1 MVKVLGNSPAGL
13 TWCLHTLVVVRVY
26 THFVLLH
33 VEGKLA
39 QVYGTQ
45 LMVGLQV
52 RPAPQSAV
60 DHVREAFS
68 MRYLQT
74 AIQRPAEIVQK
85 EIKQLIPYP
94 ISDTCARMQQI
105 ESIINLDL
113 VRSLKGLHWVN
124 PRGQCL
130 AS

>member
-1 MVKVLGNSPAGL
+1 MKVPQISPAGL

-33 VEGKLA
+33 VEGKLT

-60 DHVREAFS
+60 DHMREAFS

-74 AIQRPAEIVQK
+74 AIQRPAQ
-85 EIKQLIPYP
+85 
-94 ISDTCARMQQI
+94 
-105 ESIINLDL
+105 
-113 VRSLKGLHWVN
+113 
-124 PRGQCL
+124 
-130 AS
+130 

>member
-1 MVKVLGNSPAGL
+1 MGMSVCRGTRTGGRTKHNSLLNHLYPYSNLIVKVPQISPAGL

-33 VEGKLA
+33 VEGKLT

-60 DHVREAFS
+60 DHMREAFS

-74 AIQRPAEIVQK
+74 AIQRPAQ
-85 EIKQLIPYP
+85 
-94 ISDTCARMQQI
+94 
-105 ESIINLDL
+105 
-113 VRSLKGLHWVN
+113 
-124 PRGQCL
+124 
-130 AS
+130 